1 MPKVDVNGIALHYE
15 EQGAGAPVLLIMG
28 LATQLIAWPPAF
40 VDGPKTVDR
49 SDPDFALWSLDDV
62 RLLQAMTRWLALP
75 QRRLVLVAHTYA
87 AVERR
92 HPRFVAW
99 RRDWSHAVEAWSPE
113 TGVEL
118 ALPTLWIDDR
128 GTTVQV
134 FDTNHWRGRAAHDD
148 AAVRQWQGEIDALL
162 QRSEAAFP
170 VHPLGL

>member
-1 MPKVDVNGIALHYE
+1 MNHDLDPAPPAPGVLRSAADFHAALGWAVERAIAL
-15 EQGAGAPVLLIMG
+15 
-28 LATQLIAWPPAF
+28 
-40 VDGPKTVDR
+40 R
-49 SDPDFALWSLDDV
+49 SRRLVWVDPDFALWSLDDL

-99 RRDWSHAVEAWSPE
+99 RRDWSHAVDAWSPE

-118 ALPTLWIDDR
+118 TLPTLWIDDR

-134 FDTNHWRGRAAHDD
+134 FDTTHWRGRAAHDD